1 MCLNALI
8 PNFEAYVLLTT
19 AGDVY
24 NLPTVKGQEGSEL
37 HSNEMGG
44 LAVLTSASCPHAW
57 LRPEGAIRRSIVR
70 QKSKRPFIFSSAGD

>member
-37 HSNEMGG
+37 HSDETGG
-44 LAVLTSASCPHAW
+44 LAMLTSVFLPPRLAQARGSHSQVNSETEIKA
-57 LRPEGAIRRSIVR
+57 
-70 QKSKRPFIFSSAGD
+70 PFYF